1 MMERFSDFMARALY
15 DPERGYYTRRI
26 RDIGGSR
33 GDFATSAT
41 VSGRLGSAIAA
52 WLRAESSATHVI
64 EIGAG
69 NGALMQQ
76 VRQELGWW
84 RRLNWRFHIVEKS
97 LVLQERQR
105 QRLGS
110 KVNWWASVAAAL
122 DDCNGRAMIYSNEL
136 IDAFPCT
143 VAVWDATQKCWLESW
158 IDEGREVL
166 RPLDMSEFEAA
177 SFSALRDWPT
187 PPQDGQRIEL
197 HATALD
203 WLTTWAPHWKSGS
216 ILTIDYGDTF
226 PALYHRRKGGTLR
239 AYLLHQRLIG
249 PEVWQNP
256 GRQDITAD
264 VNFTDLRAWSS
275 LLGWAEK
282 SYTSQREF
290 LQQWAP
296 HHHADPQLAMPGGAD
311 DAFQCLIAQKS

>member
-1 MMERFSDFMARALY
+1 MERFSDFMARALY

-26 RDIGGSR
+26 RDVGGNR

-41 VSGRLGSAIAA
+41 LSDRLGQAIAA
-52 WLRAESSATHVI
+52 WLRAEKGATNII

-76 VRQELGWW
+76 VQRNLGWW
-84 RRLNWRFHIVEKS
+84 RRLKWHFHIVEKS
-97 LVLQERQR
+97 PVLQDLQK
-105 QRLGS
+105 QRLGG
-110 KVNWWASVAAAL
+110 KVTWWQSVEEAL
-122 DDCNGRAMIYSNEL
+122 DACNGKALIYSNEL

-143 VAVWDATQKCWLESW
+143 IAVWDATARIWQESW

-166 RPLDMSEFEAA
+166 RPLEMSETQIAC
-177 SFSALRDWPT
+177 FSALRDWPT

-203 WLTTWAPHWKSGS
+203 WLKAWAPHWKSGS

-226 PALYHRRKGGTLR
+226 PALYHRRKTGTLR
-239 AYLLHQRLIG
+239 AYLLHQRLTG
-249 PEVWQNP
+249 TEVWQNV

-275 LLGWAEK
+275 SLGWAEK
-282 SYTSQREF
+282 SYTSQRQF

-296 HHHADPQLAMPGGAD
+296 RHRADPQLAMPGGAD